1 MQTEKQ
7 RRLASNASSAP
18 RNTRCTTALSSCLS
32 SASSASCPTLPVDL
46 TSKSPKCAPRPR
58 KPEWPRPAPKRE
70 CPTRRRCVTR
80 RDCATTAKQKAPRFR
95 RDHEARELGNR
106 RRQSNIQHDPR
117 HIPSRSASE
126 FWSQTRPSSIKFRR
140 AVRSRLRGPSQRFC
154 GPKPFGRRVNG
165 GGVNRRGQ
173 VHFFAGGF
181 TPPSYPGYTL
191 FVCITVSHLQGR
203 ISWFRLSFVLVRVL
217 C

>member
-95 RDHEARELGNR
+95 RDHEARELANR
-106 RRQSNIQHDPR
+106 RRQSNRQHDPR
-117 HIPSRSASE
+117 HIPPLGRPRNSGRKPGLRRSNFAERFACGYAVHCNVSVDQSPLAVAS
-126 FWSQTRPSSIKFRR
+126 TAAASIGAVKYIFLQAALRR
-140 AVRSRLRGPSQRFC
+140 HLTPGTLCSFASRLAIS
-154 GPKPFGRRVNG
+154 RV
-165 GGVNRRGQ
+165 
-173 VHFFAGGF
+173 A
-181 TPPSYPGYTL
+181 
-191 FVCITVSHLQGR
+191 SHGLD
-203 ISWFRLSFVLVRVL
+203 LVLYL
-217 C
+217 